1 MVTLCPRAWPRPD
14 RGQDGLAFKSL
25 YSKLKKGQGEGGRLS
40 KERIFPIGRDELC
53 HLFLSLGDQTSC
65 LCLSLLGSALRTQ
78 RLRVSAKQV
87 PLAAGQGGP
96 RQLTL

>member
-78 RLRVSAKQV
+78 RLRVGAKQV